1 MRIPGT
7 VNFCLTSKTI
17 RSKWLM
23 GFLRFS
29 RLKMIMRL
37 KNRSRGMTTPN
48 WTNMWLICN
57 WCALWLP
64 TVIFF
69 YKILKTYNLLIK
81 QNTLIYYPEI
91 TNPEFFWRKLVCL
104 FSKTMKLF
112 CYFNTIWMVI
122 TTYFSVY
129 FDYQMKLHQ
138 KRKFLEKA
146 EIVDSRLG
154 VWSDEHISKRY
165 LYKSDFYF

>member
-1 MRIPGT
+1 MRIHGT

-17 RSKWLM
+17 RSKWSM

-29 RLKMIMRL
+29 RLKLIMRL

-69 YKILKTYNLLIK
+69 FIKTYNLFIK
-81 QNTLIYYPEI
+81 PNTLIILKLQILNFYL
-91 TNPEFFWRKLVCL
+91 RKLV
-104 FSKTMKLF
+104 FFFFKKQQIIFRYHMNGDNGISF
-112 CYFNTIWMVI
+112 
-122 TTYFSVY
+122 VY
-129 FDYQMKLHQ
+129 FDSQMKFHQ
-138 KRKFLEKA
+138 
-146 EIVDSRLG
+146 I
-154 VWSDEHISKRY
+154 ISKENFVKNRIRRFRIGC
-165 LYKSDFYF
+165 LIWWTN